1 MKHWL
6 FMRATNRPS
15 QWDGISKAVNNT
27 DRTFVYED
35 GSTLVVPAN
44 TRLLLPFLRKAAG
57 EYKQGPIL
65 RQFDKD
71 ITNLVF
77 LQDENDVLITRS
89 FLPASMRTPDNT
101 RILDLDL
108 MERALDKYE
117 WVSLALILNKQEST
131 SETTLL
137 KDSQYIVRGKD
148 NQLEV
153 LDGVDDIKQN
163 EQINVL
169 TFFVAFRLA
178 KTNGYVL
185 MCNHNII
192 SGHAFVSMNTN
203 ERTISSSHD
212 QTGNIV
218 KFAFEP
224 KVDCKYV
231 ANTLIVEKDYL
242 EVNIGHSSLIYYK
255 TNTCLLN
262 NNFTVE
268 SSWDAK
274 VEGNKILVKKQLGM
288 GYFKVTFDCYDL
300 TKPYLVSDDRKIT
313 IESLLL
319 GV

>member
-15 QWDGISKAVNNT
+15 QWDGASNAINNT
-27 DRTFVYED
+27 NRTFVD
-35 GSTLVVPAN
+35 QNGSTLVVPAN
-44 TRLLLPFLRKAAG
+44 TRLLLPSLRKAAG

-77 LQDENDVLITRS
+77 LQDGNDVLITRS
-89 FLPASMRTPDNT
+89 FLPAQMRTPDNT

-108 MERALDKYE
+108 MERALDEYE
-117 WVSLALILNKQEST
+117 WVSLALILNKQDPT

-148 NQLEV
+148 NQLKV
-153 LDGVDDIKQN
+153 FDGIDDIGQN

-169 TFFVAFRLA
+169 TFFIAFRLA

-192 SGHAFVSMNTN
+192 SGHAGVSMNTN
-203 ERTISSSHD
+203 ERTISSTHD

-218 KFAFEP
+218 RFAFEP
-224 KVDCKYV
+224 RVDCEYV
-231 ANTLIVEKDYL
+231 ANTLVVEKDYL
-242 EVNIGHSSLIYYK
+242 KIEIGHNSLIYHK
-255 TNTCLLN
+255 TNSCLLN
-262 NNFTVE
+262 NYFTVK
-268 SSWDAK
+268 SSWDTEIK
-274 VEGNKILVKKQLGM
+274 GNTILVKKQPGM
-288 GYFKVTFDCYDL
+288 GYIKVTFDCCDL
-300 TKPYLVSDDRKIT
+300 TKPYIISDDRKIT

>member
-1 MKHWL
+1 
-6 FMRATNRPS
+6 
-15 QWDGISKAVNNT
+15 
-27 DRTFVYED
+27 
-35 GSTLVVPAN
+35 
-44 TRLLLPFLRKAAG
+44 
-57 EYKQGPIL
+57 
-65 RQFDKD
+65 
-71 ITNLVF
+71 
-77 LQDENDVLITRS
+77 
-89 FLPASMRTPDNT
+89 
-101 RILDLDL
+101 
-108 MERALDKYE
+108 
-117 WVSLALILNKQEST
+117 
-131 SETTLL
+131 
-137 KDSQYIVRGKD
+137 
-148 NQLEV
+148 V